1 MDEFSCTVKFQQ
13 EGDDQGHLFDVHP
26 GFTPLKVEKSTRG
39 SMESLLIFF
48 LFCDLCVSLVRVH
61 NWDAFGG

>member
-1 MDEFSCTVKFQQ
+1 MNGFCCNVKFQQ
-13 EGDDQGHLFDVHP
+13 EGDDEEHLFDAHP

-39 SMESLLIFF
+39 SMESLLIF